1 MLRPVLILSAITF
14 AAVPAAA
21 STYSA
26 KLAVPTTQRIIARDI
41 VWACG
46 PGACHGATDE
56 SRPAVL
62 CESLAKRAG
71 KVGSFVADGRAFTP
85 AELDKCNAAAKP
97 DAARALAAQ

>member
-1 MLRPVLILSAITF
+1 MLRPLLVLSALAI
-14 AAVPAAA
+14 AAPAAA

-46 PGACHGATDE
+46 ADACQGATEE

-71 KVGSFVADGRAFTP
+71 KVGSFVADGRAFTA
-85 AELDKCNAAAKP
+85 AELDRCNSATKA
-97 DAARALAAQ
+97 DTVRALAAQ